1 ILILHDLVSSLP
13 SLVSWIPCAAT
24 AILFILL
31 ATFFISK
38 DWHKLSKTLQSFL
51 PETFTTRSGRVLK
64 DLKQAGLGFLKAQ
77 FILITVTF
85 IIIFIALLIMQIEHA
100 LTIALIIAIVDLLP
114 YLGSSAILFPW
125 DLYEMATGSFVLG
138 IGLEIL
144 FFVVACTR
152 IVITPNL

>member
-1 ILILHDLVSSLP
+1 IKEASNKLSGNITSFLQDLLSSLP
-13 SLVSWIPCAAT
+13 SLVSWIPGAAT
-24 AILFILL
+24 AIVFILL

-114 YLGSSAILFPW
+114 YLGTSAILIPW
-125 DLYEMATGSFVLG
+125 AIYELVAGSFG
-138 IGLEIL
+138 IGI
-144 FFVVACTR
+144 
-152 IVITPNL
+152 